1 MSQKKILVI
10 DDELL
15 LRRALADYLRECG
28 YHAVTAADGAEG
40 LSTARAQHFDAV
52 LVDLR
57 MPRVDGLEVVATLKV
72 EQPELPVVVV
82 SGTGVLQDVIEAVR
96 RGAWDYVTKPVR
108 DMDEITVIIERVLE
122 RARLIAE
129 RDRYQHEIEDLN
141 CALGITVAR
150 QTEDLRIQNRE
161 LTALNHIISAAT
173 TTLDPVEILRVLCTE
188 LALALSL
195 PYTVATITDLDNSY
209 LRIVAEYG
217 RYDCESLLD
226 LTVSL
231 TKPIVT
237 DILQHQLPLF
247 IEDAQQDA
255 RLDNQR
261 AAFSRRQTATLLL
274 VPVVVRGRV
283 MSILGLETTVPRV
296 YDDHDMSLIVNAAAA
311 AGQALEALNLHRE
324 LRMHADA
331 LEATVAQRTAE
342 LSVALE
348 QAQAADKA
356 KSQFLSSVSHELRTP
371 LASIRLYLGLLSQ
384 GRVEHRQ
391 RYLESLAREVER
403 LQVLIE
409 ELLDISRLDL
419 EKTAPQWQSVDL
431 NALLATLVEDRTRL
445 FTERGL
451 HLHLDTATELP
462 PIAADPALLEQ
473 VATNLLTNALNYTQ
487 PGGDVWL
494 STMAVIQEAHPWV
507 IFKVRD
513 NGPGIAPEEQEQLFQ
528 RFYRGEAARVSKAPG
543 TGLGLAI
550 SQGVINLH
558 HGRITLE
565 SDLGKGSTFCVW
577 LPCEHSGNGQGA
589 SEVTPKN

>member
-1 MSQKKILVI
+1 MSQKQLLVI
-10 DDELL
+10 DDEVL
-15 LRRALADYLRECG
+15 LRRALADYLGECG
-28 YHAVTAADGAEG
+28 YHVVTAADGAEG
-40 LSTARAQHFDAV
+40 LNIARAEHFDAV

-57 MPRVDGLEVVATLKV
+57 MPRVDGLEVVATLKA
-72 EQPELPVVVV
+72 EQPELPVVAI
-82 SGTGVLQDVIEAVR
+82 SGAGVLQDVIEAVR

-129 RDRYQHEIEDLN
+129 RDRYQQELENLN
-141 CALGITVAR
+141 RALEITVAR
-150 QTEDLRIQNRE
+150 QTEDLRVQNRE
-161 LTALNHIISAAT
+161 LTALNHIISAAD

-188 LALALSL
+188 LALALS
-195 PYTVATITDLDNSY
+195 PSHTIATLADPDNSG
-209 LRIVAEYG
+209 LKIVAEYCHDD
-217 RYDCESLLD
+217 RESLLERTIA
-226 LTVSL
+226 LTEPTIAYV
-231 TKPIVT
+231 
-237 DILQHQLPLF
+237 LQHQLPLF
-247 IEDAQQDA
+247 IADAQQDP
-255 RLDNQR
+255 RLSDHR
-261 AAFSRRQTATLLL
+261 VEVRRRQTVTLLL
-274 VPVVVRGRV
+274 APVVVRGRV
-283 MSILGLETTVPRV
+283 MSILGLETTVPCI
-296 YDDHDMSLIVNAAAA
+296 YTDHDMSLIVNAAAA
-311 AGQALEALNLHRE
+311 AGQALEALNLHHE

-331 LEATVAQRTAE
+331 LEATVAQHTAE
-342 LSVALE
+342 LSVALN

-384 GRVEHRQ
+384 GRIEHRQ
-391 RYLESLAREVER
+391 RYLESLAREIER

-419 EKTAPQWQSVDL
+419 EKTVPQWQSVDL
-431 NALLATLVEDRTRL
+431 NALLATLAEDRTRL

-451 HLHLDTATELP
+451 HLYLDTAEALP
-462 PIAADPALLEQ
+462 TVPADPALLEQ
-473 VATNLLTNALNYTQ
+473 VATNLLTNALNYTP

-494 STMAVIQEAHPWV
+494 STAAVTHETHPWV

-513 NGPGIAPEEQEQLFQ
+513 NGPGIAPEEQKQLFQ

-550 SQGVINLH
+550 SQGIVNLH

-577 LPCEHSGNGQGA
+577 LPCEHSDHGNA
-589 SEVTPKN
+589 V

>member
-1 MSQKKILVI
+1 MSHKKILVI

-57 MPRVDGLEVVATLKV
+57 MPRVDGLEVVATLKA
-72 EQPELPVVVV
+72 EQPELPVIVV

-129 RDRYQHEIEDLN
+129 RDRYQQEIENLN
-141 CALGITVAR
+141 RALEITVAR

-173 TTLDPVEILRVLCTE
+173 TTLEPVEILRVLSTE

-195 PYTVATITDLDNSY
+195 PHTVATLAEPDGQNLKV
-209 LRIVAEYG
+209 VAEYC
-217 RYDCESLLD
+217 RYDRESLLGRLLA
-226 LTVSL
+226 LTEPV
-231 TKPIVT
+231 IAYV
-237 DILQHQLPLF
+237 LQHQLPLF
-247 IEDAQQDA
+247 IEDAQQDS
-255 RLDNQR
+255 RLGAHLATLR
-261 AAFSRRQTATLLL
+261 RRQTVTLLL
-274 VPVVVRGRV
+274 APVVVRGRV

-296 YDDHDMSLIVNAAAA
+296 YADHDMSLIVNAAAA
-311 AGQALEALNLHRE
+311 AGQALEVLNLHRE
-324 LRMHADA
+324 LRDHADT

-342 LSVALE
+342 LSVALK
-348 QAQAADKA
+348 QAQAADEA

-384 GRVEHRQ
+384 GRPEHRQ
-391 RYLESLAREVER
+391 RYLESLAREIER

-419 EKTAPQWQSVDL
+419 EKTVPQWQPVDL
-431 NALLATLVEDRTRL
+431 NVLLSTLAEDRTRL
-445 FTERGL
+445 FTEHGL
-451 HLHLDTATELP
+451 HLHLDTAAELP
-462 PIAADPALLEQ
+462 VVAADPALLEQ

-487 PGGDVWL
+487 AGGEVWL

-507 IFKVRD
+507 VFKVRD

-550 SQGVINLH
+550 SQGIVDLH

-565 SDLGKGSTFCVW
+565 SAVGQGSTFCVW
-577 LPCEHSGNGQGA
+577 LPCNCSDNGEEA
-589 SEVTPKN
+589 SA

>member
-1 MSQKKILVI
+1 MSQKRILVI

-15 LRRALADYLRECG
+15 LRRALADYLDECG
-28 YHAVTAADGAEG
+28 HQTVTAADGAEG
-40 LSTARAQHFDAV
+40 LAIARAEHLDAV

-57 MPRVDGLEVVATLKV
+57 MPRVDGLEVVATLKA

-82 SGTGVLQDVIEAVR
+82 SGTGVLQDVIEAIR

-108 DMDEITVIIERVLE
+108 DMDEIAVIIERVLE

-129 RDRYQHEIEDLN
+129 RDRYQQEIETLN
-141 CALGITVAR
+141 HELGVTVTR

-161 LTALNHIISAAT
+161 LTALNHIISAADA
-173 TTLDPVEILRVLCTE
+173 TLDPVEILRVLCTE

-195 PYTVATITDLDNSY
+195 PHAIATLADPGSPSLKIA
-209 LRIVAEYG
+209 AEYC
-217 RYDCESLLD
+217 RYDRESLLGQSLA
-226 LTVSL
+226 LTEPTIAYV
-231 TKPIVT
+231 
-237 DILQHQLPLF
+237 LQHQLPLF
-247 IEDAQQDA
+247 IEDAQQDP
-255 RLDNQR
+255 RLGN
-261 AAFSRRQTATLLL
+261 RRESMRHLQTATLLL
-274 VPVVVRGRV
+274 APVVVRGRV
-283 MSILGLETTVPRV
+283 MSILELETTVPCV

-311 AGQALEALNLHRE
+311 AGQALDALNLHQE
-324 LRMHADA
+324 LRAHADA

-342 LSVALE
+342 LSVALD

-384 GRVEHRQ
+384 GRMEHRQ
-391 RYLESLAREVER
+391 RYLESLAREIER

-419 EKTAPQWQSVDL
+419 EKTVPQWQSVDL
-431 NALLATLVEDRTRL
+431 NVLLTTLAEDRTRL
-445 FTERGL
+445 FTEHGL
-451 HLHLDTATELP
+451 HLYLDTAAELP
-462 PIAADPALLEQ
+462 TIAADPALLEQ
-473 VATNLLTNALNYTQ
+473 VATNLLTNALNYTP

-494 STMAVIQEAHPWV
+494 STAAVIEPAHSCV
-507 IFKVRD
+507 IFQVRD

-550 SQGVINLH
+550 SQGIVNLH

-565 SDLGKGSTFCVW
+565 SDVGQGSTFCVW
-577 LPCEHSGNGQGA
+577 LPCEHLSNGNT
-589 SEVTPKN
+589 V

>member
-1 MSQKKILVI
+1 MSHKKVLVI

-15 LRRALADYLRECG
+15 LRRALADYLGECG

-40 LSTARAQHFDAV
+40 LSIARAQHFDVV

-57 MPRVDGLEVVATLKV
+57 MPRVDGLEVVATLKA

-129 RDRYQHEIEDLN
+129 RDRYQQELENLN
-141 CALGITVAR
+141 RALENTVAR

-173 TTLDPVEILRVLCTE
+173 TTFDPVEILRVLCTE

-195 PYTVATITDLDNSY
+195 PHTIATLVEPDGQNLK
-209 LRIVAEYG
+209 IVAEYC
-217 RYDCESLLD
+217 RYDRESLLGRTIA
-226 LTVSL
+226 LTE
-231 TKPIVT
+231 PIIADV
-237 DILQHQLPLF
+237 LRHQLPVV
-247 IEDAQQDA
+247 IEDAQQDP
-255 RLDNQR
+255 RLDAHR
-261 AAFSRRQTATLLL
+261 AALRRRHTATLLL
-274 VPVVVRGRV
+274 APVVMRGRV

-296 YDDHDMSLIVNAAAA
+296 YADHDISLIVNAAAA
-311 AGQALEALNLHRE
+311 AGQALEVLNLHRE
-324 LRMHADA
+324 LREHADT

-342 LSVALE
+342 LSVALK
-348 QAQAADKA
+348 QARAADEA

-384 GRVEHRQ
+384 GRPEHRQ

-419 EKTAPQWQSVDL
+419 EKTVPQWQPVDL
-431 NALLATLVEDRTRL
+431 NALLTTLAEDRTRL
-445 FTERGL
+445 FTEHGL
-451 HLHLDTATELP
+451 HLHLDTAAELP
-462 PIAADPALLEQ
+462 VVAADPALLEQ

-487 PGGDVWL
+487 AGGDVWL
-494 STMAVIQEAHPWV
+494 STTAVTHEAHPWV
-507 IFKVRD
+507 VFKVRD
-513 NGPGIAPEEQEQLFQ
+513 NGPGIAPEEQAQLFQ

-550 SQGVINLH
+550 SQSIVNLH

-565 SDLGKGSTFCVW
+565 SAVGQGSTFCVW
-577 LPCEHSGNGQGA
+577 LPCDYSNHGKEA
-589 SEVTPKN
+589 SA

>member
-1 MSQKKILVI
+1 MTQKKVLVI

-28 YHAVTAADGAEG
+28 YHASTAADGAEG
-40 LSTARAQHFDAV
+40 LSMARAQHFDAV

-57 MPRVDGLEVVATLKV
+57 MPRVDGLEVVATLKA
-72 EQPELPVVVV
+72 ERPELPVVVV

-141 CALGITVAR
+141 RALEITVAR

-195 PYTVATITDLDNSY
+195 PHAIATLAEPDGQNLK
-209 LRIVAEYG
+209 IVAEYC
-217 RYDCESLLD
+217 RYDRESLLGRMIP
-226 LTVSL
+226 LTEPAIAYV
-231 TKPIVT
+231 
-237 DILQHQLPLF
+237 LQHQLPLC
-247 IEDAQQDA
+247 IEDAQQDP
-255 RLDNQR
+255 RLGGHL
-261 AAFSRRQTATLLL
+261 AALRRRQTATLLMA
-274 VPVVVRGRV
+274 PVVVRGRV
-283 MSILGLETTVPRV
+283 MSLLGLETVVPRV
-296 YDDHDMSLIVNAAAA
+296 YSDQDMSLIVNAAAA
-311 AGQALEALNLHRE
+311 AGQALEALHLHQE
-324 LRMHADA
+324 LRAHADA

-342 LSVALE
+342 LSVALK
-348 QAQAADKA
+348 QARAADEA

-384 GRVEHRQ
+384 GRPEHRQ

-419 EKTAPQWQSVDL
+419 EKTIPQWQPVNL
-431 NALLATLVEDRTRL
+431 NALLTTLAEDRTRL

-451 HLHLDTATELP
+451 HLHLEIAEELP
-462 PIAADPALLEQ
+462 TVAADPALLEQ

-494 STMAVIQEAHPWV
+494 STTAVVQETHSWV
-507 IFKVRD
+507 VFRVRD

-550 SQGVINLH
+550 SQGIVTLH

-577 LPCEHSGNGQGA
+577 LPYAHSNNGKRMCA
-589 SEVTPKN
+589 

>member
-1 MSQKKILVI
+1 MTQKKILVI

-15 LRRALADYLRECG
+15 LRRALADYLQECG

-40 LSTARAQHFDAV
+40 LSIARAQHFDAV

-57 MPRVDGLEVVATLKV
+57 MPRIDGLEVVATLQA
-72 EQPELPVVVV
+72 EQPALPVVVV

-96 RGAWDYVTKPVR
+96 RGAWDYITKPVR

-129 RDRYQHEIEDLN
+129 RDRYQREIENLN
-141 CALGITVAR
+141 RALEITVAR

-161 LTALNHIISAAT
+161 LMALNHIISAAT
-173 TTLDPVEILRVLCTE
+173 TTLDPIEILRVLCTE
-188 LALALSL
+188 LSLALFL
-195 PYTVATITDLDNSY
+195 PHTVATLVEPDGQNLK
-209 LRIVAEYG
+209 IVAEYC
-217 RYDCESLLD
+217 RHDRESLLGFMVALD
-226 LTVSL
+226 EPAIAYV
-231 TKPIVT
+231 
-237 DILQHQLPLF
+237 LQHQSPLF
-247 IEDAQQDA
+247 IEDAQQDP
-255 RLDNQR
+255 RLGAHLETMR
-261 AAFSRRQTATLLL
+261 RRQTATLLL
-274 VPVVVRGRV
+274 APVVVRGRV
-283 MSILGLETTVPRV
+283 MSILGLETLVPRI
-296 YDDHDMSLIVNAAAA
+296 YADHDINLIVNAAAA

-324 LRMHADA
+324 LREHADA

-371 LASIRLYLGLLSQ
+371 LTSIRLYLDLLSQ

-419 EKTAPQWQSVDL
+419 EKTVPQWQSVDL
-431 NALLATLVEDRTRL
+431 NALLTTLAEDRTRL
-445 FTERGL
+445 FTARGL
-451 HLHLDTATELP
+451 RLHLDTAAELP
-462 PIAADPALLEQ
+462 LITADPALLEQ

-494 STMAVIQEAHPWV
+494 STTAVMQDMHPWV
-507 IFKVRD
+507 VFKVRD

-550 SQGVINLH
+550 SQGIVNLH

-565 SDLGKGSTFCVW
+565 SELGKGSTFCVW
-577 LPCEHSGNGQGA
+577 LPCDNSVMME
-589 SEVTPKN
+589 SEGVIRDA

>member
-1 MSQKKILVI
+1 MSKKKVLVI

-28 YHAVTAADGAEG
+28 YHAATAADGAEG
-40 LSTARAQHFDAV
+40 LKIARAEHFDVV

-57 MPRVDGLEVVATLKV
+57 MPRVDGLEVVTTLKA

-129 RDRYQHEIEDLN
+129 RDRYQQEIEDLN
-141 CALGITVAR
+141 RQLGVTVAR
-150 QTEDLRIQNRE
+150 QTEDLRVQNRE
-161 LTALNHIISAAT
+161 LTALNHIISAADA
-173 TTLDPVEILRVLCTE
+173 TLDPVEILRVLCTE

-195 PYTVATITDLDNSY
+195 PHAIATLAEPDSPKLK
-209 LRIVAEYG
+209 IVAEYC
-217 RYDCESLLD
+217 RYDRESLLGRTA
-226 LTVSL
+226 TVNE
-231 TKPIVT
+231 PAVAYV
-237 DILQHQLPLF
+237 LQHQLPLF
-247 IEDAQQDA
+247 IEDAQHDP
-255 RLDNQR
+255 RLVHWH
-261 AAFSRRQTATLLL
+261 ALMHRRHTVTLLL
-274 VPVVVRGRV
+274 APVVVRGRV
-283 MSILGLETTVPRV
+283 MSILGLETAVLRN
-296 YDDHDMSLIVNAAAA
+296 YDDNDMSLIVNAAAA
-311 AGQALEALNLHRE
+311 AGQALEVLNLHRE
-324 LRMHADA
+324 LRAHADA

-342 LSVALE
+342 LSVALK
-348 QAQAADKA
+348 QAQAADEA

-384 GRVEHRQ
+384 GRIEHRQ

-419 EKTAPQWQSVDL
+419 EKTVPQWQPVDL
-431 NALLATLVEDRTRL
+431 NALLATLAEDRTRL

-451 HLHLDTATELP
+451 HLYLDTETELP
-462 PIAADPALLEQ
+462 AIPADPALLEQ
-473 VATNLLTNALNYTQ
+473 VATNLLTNALNYTP

-494 STMAVIQEAHPWV
+494 STTAVTHQAHPWV
-507 IFKVRD
+507 VFKVRD
-513 NGPGIAPEEQEQLFQ
+513 TGPGIAPEEQRQLFQ

-550 SQGVINLH
+550 SQGIVSLH

-565 SDLGKGSTFCVW
+565 SDLGKGSTFAVW
-577 LPCEHSGNGQGA
+577 LPCEHSGNAGEIRA
-589 SEVTPKN
+589 

>member
-1 MSQKKILVI
+1 MGKKRVLVI
-10 DDELL
+10 DDEPL

-28 YHAVTAADGAEG
+28 YHASTAADGAEG
-40 LSTARAQHFDAV
+40 LNSARAEHFDVV

-57 MPRVDGLEVVATLKV
+57 MPRVDGLEVVATLKA

-129 RDRYQHEIEDLN
+129 RDRYQQEIEDLN
-141 CALGITVAR
+141 RQLGVTVAR
-150 QTEDLRIQNRE
+150 QTEDLRAQNRE
-161 LTALNHIISAAT
+161 LTALNHIISAADA
-173 TTLDPVEILRVLCTE
+173 TLDPLEILRVLCTE

-195 PYTVATITDLDNSY
+195 PHASATLAESDGLNLKIA
-209 LRIVAEYG
+209 AEYC
-217 RYDCESLLD
+217 RYDRESLLGR
-226 LTVSL
+226 TIAMTEPSVAY
-231 TKPIVT
+231 V
-237 DILQHQLPLF
+237 LQHQLPLF
-247 IEDAQQDA
+247 IEDAQDDS
-255 RLDNQR
+255 RLGDYLAGIR
-261 AAFSRRQTATLLL
+261 RRQTATLLL
-274 VPVVVRGRV
+274 APVVVRGRV
-283 MSILGLETTVPRV
+283 MSILGLETVVPRT
-296 YDDHDMSLIVNAAAA
+296 YDDHDTSLIVNAAAA

-324 LRMHADA
+324 LREHADA
-331 LEATVAQRTAE
+331 LETTVAQRTAE

-419 EKTAPQWQSVDL
+419 EKTIPQWQPVDL
-431 NALLATLVEDRTRL
+431 NALLATLAEDRTRL

-451 HLHLDTATELP
+451 HLHLDTVEALP
-462 PIAADPALLEQ
+462 SIPADPALLEQ

-494 STMAVIQEAHPWV
+494 STTAVTHKARPWV
-507 IFKVRD
+507 VFKVRD
-513 NGPGIAPEEQEQLFQ
+513 NGPGIAPEEQQQLFQ

-550 SQGVINLH
+550 SQGIVSLH

-577 LPCEHSGNGQGA
+577 LPCEHSGNAG
-589 SEVTPKN
+589 EMRV